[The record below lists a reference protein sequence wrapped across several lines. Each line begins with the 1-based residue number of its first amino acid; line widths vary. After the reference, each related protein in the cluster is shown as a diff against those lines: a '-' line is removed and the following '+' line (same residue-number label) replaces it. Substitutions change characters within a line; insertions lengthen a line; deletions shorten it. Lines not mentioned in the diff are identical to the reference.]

1 MHTLTEDKKAEKKY
15 MKFKYAYLNAM
26 KIKRAH
32 DIFKQLYIDLT
43 SHKERNVGVEVAMYN
58 LDDLFRKGVE
68 PENYKGLSKIM
79 KYETW
84 YSGLSS
90 SMR

>member
-1 MHTLTEDKKAEKKY
+1 
-15 MKFKYAYLNAM
+15 M

-43 SHKERNVGVEVAMYN
+43 SHKERNVGVEVAMYV

-68 PENYKGLSKIM
+68 PDNYKGLSKIM
-79 KYETW
+79 KYGEL
-84 YSGLSS
+84 YSGLW
-90 SMR
+90 

>member
-1 MHTLTEDKKAEKKY
+1 MHTLTEDQKTEKKY
-15 MKFKYAYLNAM
+15 AKFKYVYLNAM

-32 DIFKQLYIDLT
+32 DIFKQLYIELT
-43 SHKERNVGVEVAMYN
+43 SHKERNVGVEVAMYI

-79 KYETW
+79 KYGEL
-84 YSGLSS
+84 YSELWWL
-90 SMR
+90 MK